1 MSSAPRPRAPENPYD
16 LSHAPTTVLLGRLE
30 EFGLQTDPER
40 FRQEARR
47 AGAPSLLAQAWIET
61 AELAPGEPGPEATL
75 SAVAWELW
83 RRWTPDLEA
92 AELLA
97 EEFDRTFEPLDTLL
111 FGPPSLLTEALARAE
126 RLLEACAPPGEEPD
140 RDLFE
145 SIWSHCWH
153 DLAAWL
159 RCLPLLLAERER
171 FDDAIRLCDRLAPL
185 FEARPIL
192 AEKGLLLARAGRS
205 AEARRQV
212 RANLRRWP
220 GDPTILR
227 KACETLWALGHAEEA
242 LLLYDDVL
250 ELTHAAS
257 ARRGTT

>member
-1 MSSAPRPRAPENPYD
+1 MPSAPCPRAPGNPYD
-16 LSHAPTTVLLGRLE
+16 LGHATIDVLLGRLE
-30 EFGLQTDPER
+30 EFGIETDPAS
-40 FRQEARR
+40 FREEARR
-47 AGAPSLLAQAWIET
+47 AGAPSLLANAWIE
-61 AELAPGEPGPEATL
+61 AAALASGGPIPEGPLVA
-75 SAVAWELW
+75 AAWELW
-83 RRWTPDLEA
+83 RRWTPDLVA

-97 EEFDRTFEPLDTLL
+97 EEFDRTFEPLDILL
-111 FGPPSLLTEALARAE
+111 FGPPSLLAEALARAE
-126 RLLEACAPPGEEPD
+126 RLLLACSPPGEAPD

-145 SIWSHCWH
+145 EIWSHCWH

-159 RCLPLLLAERER
+159 RCLPLLLAERDR
-171 FDDAIRLCDRLAPL
+171 LDDAIRLCDRLAPL
-185 FEARPIL
+185 FEARPFL
-192 AEKGLLLARAGRS
+192 AEKALLLARAGRP

-250 ELTHAAS
+250 ELIHDAS
-257 ARRGTT
+257 ARGDHR

>member
-1 MSSAPRPRAPENPYD
+1 MSSAPRPRAPENPFD
-16 LSHAPTTVLLGRLE
+16 LGHASTDALLARLE
-30 EFGLQTDPER
+30 EFGIVTDPTT
-40 FRQEARR
+40 FRAAARE
-47 AGAPSLLAQAWIET
+47 AGAPSLLAGAWIERA
-61 AELAPGEPGPEATL
+61 AEESDEPVPEGSLQA
-75 SAVAWELW
+75 AAWELW

-97 EEFDRTFEPLDTLL
+97 EEFDRAFEPLDTLL
-111 FGPPSLLTEALARAE
+111 FGPPDLLSGALARAD
-126 RLLEACAPPGEEPD
+126 RLLLACSPPGGPID

-145 SIWSHCWH
+145 EIWSHCWH
-153 DLAAWL
+153 DLATWL
-159 RCLPLLLAERER
+159 RCLPLVLAERER

-185 FEARPIL
+185 FEARAIL
-192 AEKGLLLARAGRS
+192 GDKALLLARAGHA

-227 KACETLWALGHAEEA
+227 KACETLWALGHAEDA

-250 ELTHAAS
+250 ELTHRAS
-257 ARRGTT
+257 VQGENR